1 MGKKQKLF
9 DLLYEWTIE
18 ENCDYC
24 KHLKSFRDGD
34 NRHPCNRC
42 ADYELFKLDDAL
54 KKELVDCNNKIVDNH
69 NAFVEYLKMGKEEQ
83 PWKE

>member
-1 MGKKQKLF
+1 MLKLNKKRKLF

-42 ADYELFKLDDAL
+42 EAYELFKLSDAL
-54 KKELVDCNNKIVDNH
+54 KKELNDRVRQVINVVK
-69 NAFVEYLKMGKEEQ
+69 AE
-83 PWKE
+83 